1 MGRRFVDGI
10 WIRQRMQA
18 KDDRIARATRAR
30 VPLLQPDV
38 VPFVD
43 VAIVPVSIDTKGV
56 VQVALVPKIDGAK

>member
-18 KDDRIARATRAR
+18 KDDRIARATR

-43 VAIVPVSIDTKGV
+43 VEIVPVSIDTAGV
-56 VQVALVPKIDGAK
+56 VDVALVPKIDGAQ